1 MVYSTSPCARLL
13 GIISAKASILDSE
26 FSPYQLGRYCQHSGG
41 TTVDNQQLTRRAFLK
56 SASGAAKS
64 SMIVLSLPAILV
76 SCERSRLANLNSEEF
91 SVLSEEEA
99 QEFHAI
105 AARIIPTDETPGA
118 TEAGVIYFIDNVLAD
133 DRNAEHEVLR
143 QGLRELQVA
152 GALAFNASYFHELE
166 VEQQDQ
172 LLTEIEDTRFFGTI
186 RFLTIAGMFSLPEY
200 GGNRDNIGYE
210 LIGFEDRHAW
220 QPPFGSYDADYAARG
235 E

>member
-1 MVYSTSPCARLL
+1 L
-13 GIISAKASILDSE
+13 GGKAVINT
-26 FSPYQLGRYCQHSGG
+26 QLS
-41 TTVDNQQLTRRAFLK
+41 RRAFLR

-64 SMIVLSLPAILV
+64 SIIVLSLPAILV
-76 SCERSRLANLNSEEF
+76 SCERSKQANLGSEEF
-91 SVLSEEEA
+91 SVLSEEEVL
-99 QEFHAI
+99 EFQAI

-133 DRNAEHEVLR
+133 DREVEHETLR
-143 QGLRELQVA
+143 LGLRELQVA
-152 GALAFNASYFHELE
+152 AALSFNASYFHELE
-166 VEQQDQ
+166 LEQQDQ
-172 LLTEIEDTRFFGTI
+172 LLTEIDGTPFFGTI

-220 QPPFGSYDADYAARG
+220 QPPFGSYDADYAERG